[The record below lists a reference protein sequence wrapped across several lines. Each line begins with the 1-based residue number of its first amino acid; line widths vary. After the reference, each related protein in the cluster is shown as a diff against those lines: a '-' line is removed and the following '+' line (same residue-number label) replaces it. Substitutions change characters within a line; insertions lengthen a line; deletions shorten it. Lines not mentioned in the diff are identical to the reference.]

1 MQRGTWLVERRFSDK
16 PKVVTR
22 HSGVSYACLLVPVVR
37 HPPPRVRASALGKG
51 RSHLHVSAELLAAN
65 TDEGTSCYHHEVPGL
80 PDCSDEG
87 ITCHGTN

>member
-37 HPPPRVRASALGKG
+37 HSPTPRQGKRLRQG
-51 RSHLHVSAELLAAN
+51 VLSLETQDTLTTIDLAGSEGL
-65 TDEGTSCYHHEVPGL
+65 EGTKVNIVKPQKIVFVSPL
-80 PDCSDEG
+80 
-87 ITCHGTN
+87 ITA